1 MYLKFRTNAPVPY
14 MEYVLTKLDLEIQ
27 LLHNEKYDF
36 YSTWVEGWNVK
47 VDRAVSCWLQ
57 VKLRDSGFEVEPVE
71 LNEFEKD
78 LGEFSCMAEAENNLY
93 KILAENQQI
102 IF

>member
-1 MYLKFRTNAPVPY
+1 M
-14 MEYVLTKLDLEIQ
+14 
-27 LLHNEKYDF
+27 HNEKYDF
-36 YSTWVEGWNVK
+36 YSTWVEGRNVK

-57 VKLRDSGFEVEPVE
+57 VKLRDSGFKIEPVK

-78 LGEFSCMAEAENNLY
+78 LGEFSCVAEVENNLY